1 VIILPGPR
9 DSRLIVEP
17 SGDTPLVWFEVCAIG
32 GAARDPVGV
41 EGLTRHAAML
51 ARRGAG
57 ALDREQLDD
66 ALDGLGAVLDVSVA
80 RDTVTLSGVSLTRN
94 LDTVIDLAIDVLAAP
109 RFDPGEHD
117 KLLRETPHVLDEIRD
132 DDASLATRWF
142 DRECAPGHPYARTVV
157 GTAESLPR
165 IGLEAAKTVW
175 RELFVPRN
183 LFVGIAGDVDDARA
197 AAIAAHLVER
207 LPDAAEPVQ
216 PVLDG
221 LPRPAGRRTV
231 LVDKPDRT
239 QAQLRIGHLG
249 PRWGAPDT
257 AALIAIETAFGGMF
271 SSRLMQEIRVKRGW
285 SYGAGCA
292 LRRSRGPHW
301 FEMWMATAIEV
312 AAEAVALTLELY
324 DDLATRGLGDEELD
338 FARSY
343 LVGSMPFHLATAR
356 QRMQLALRDAA
367 FGLPPDFTAT
377 LPSRLAEL
385 GAAEV
390 RAAAG
395 RHLRPED
402 AVTVAVTTSR
412 DTRAALEQAT
422 RGTVEVVPYDA
433 Y

>member
-1 VIILPGPR
+1 MSAIAGPR
-9 DSRLIVEP
+9 GSRLFVEP
-17 SGDTPLVWFEVCAIG
+17 SGDAPLVWFEVCALG
-32 GAARDPVGV
+32 GAARDPAGV
-41 EGLTRHAAML
+41 EGLARHAAML

-57 ALDREQLDD
+57 DRDREALDE
-66 ALDGLGAVLDVSVA
+66 ALDGLGAVLDVSVG

-94 LDTVIDLAIDVLAAP
+94 LDQVIGLAADVLAAP
-109 RFDPGEHD
+109 RFDLHEHD

-132 DDASLATRWF
+132 DDSSLATRWF
-142 DRECAPGHPYARTVV
+142 DRVCAPGHPYGRTAV
-157 GTAESLPR
+157 GTADSLTR
-165 IGLEAAKTVW
+165 IEREAARAVW

-183 LFVGIAGDVDDARA
+183 LVIGIAGDVDEARA
-197 AAIAAHLVER
+197 GAIAGRLVER
-207 LPDAAEPVQ
+207 LPDAAPPELPA
-216 PVLDG
+216 LDG
-221 LPRPAGRRTV
+221 WPATPGRRTV

-249 PRWGAPDT
+249 PRWGSADT
-257 AALIAIETAFGGMF
+257 PAIIVLETAFGGMF

-312 AAEAVALTLELY
+312 SADAVALTLELY
-324 DDLATRGLGDEELD
+324 ADLAARGLGDDELD

-356 QRMQLALRDAA
+356 QRMQLAVRDAA
-367 FGLPPDFTAT
+367 YGLAWDYTAT
-377 LPSRLAEL
+377 LPARLGEL
-385 GAAEV
+385 GGADL
-390 RAAAG
+390 RAAAA
-395 RHLRPED
+395 RNLRPAD

-412 DTRAALEQAT
+412 DTRAALAT
-422 RGTVEVVPYDA
+422 ATGGSVEVVPYDA